1 MDIRRVTIQR
11 LRMPLR
17 RPFATSYG
25 EDAHKDCLLVT
36 VDTVDAQ
43 GYGECSAF
51 AAPLYLEE
59 TTSTAWHVLRD
70 YFIPALLCAQIV
82 APTDVRAILRRF
94 RGHRMAKAALEAA
107 VWDAYAKER
116 GQSLATALGANGVL
130 EIPVGVSLGLQAD
143 EDALLGLVG
152 DGIRSGYRRIKIKI
166 EPGRDV
172 RLVSAVRAAYG
183 PVELSVD
190 ANSAYSLSD
199 AGTLRALDEHSLTMI
214 EQPLAEDDL
223 VDHAALQAQLDTP
236 LCLDESI
243 RTGDDARK
251 AAQLGACRIVNIKA
265 ARVGGLTEAREL
277 QAVCAKRGL
286 DAWCGGMLETGVGR
300 LANLALAALP
310 GFTMPAD
317 MAPSAHYFAE
327 DIIEP
332 EVVFARPGVIAVPR
346 GPGIGARVRT
356 DLVARLAQ
364 ETLVILPG

>member
-11 LRMPLR
+11 LHIPLR

-25 EDAHKDCLLVT
+25 TETHKDCLLVT
-36 VDTVDAQ
+36 VDTAAVQ

-59 TTSTAWHVLRD
+59 TTATAWHVLRD
-70 YFIPALLCAQIV
+70 FFIPALFRSTIDT
-82 APTDVRAILRRF
+82 PSDVRATLRPY

-107 VWDAYAKER
+107 VWDAFAKER
-116 GQSLATALGANGVL
+116 NQSLAAALGASGVTEL
-130 EIPVGVSLGLQAD
+130 PVGVSLGLQAG
-143 EDALLGLVG
+143 EDTLVRAVG
-152 DGIRSGYRRIKIKI
+152 DSIRCGYRRIKIKI

-172 RLVSAVRAAYG
+172 RFVRAVRAAYG
-183 PVELSVD
+183 GIELSVD
-190 ANSAYSLSD
+190 ANSAYSLAAPES
-199 AGTLRALDEHSLTMI
+199 LRALDEYGLTMI

-223 VDHAALQAQLDTP
+223 VDHATLQAQLNTP

-243 RTGDDARK
+243 RSSVDARK

-277 QAVCAKRGL
+277 QARCAEHGL

-317 MAPSAHYFAE
+317 LAPSAHYFAE
-327 DIIEP
+327 DIVEP
-332 EVVFARPGVIAVPR
+332 EVAFARAGMIAVPR
-346 GPGIGARVRT
+346 GPGIGASVRT
-356 DLVARLAQ
+356 ALVERLALD
-364 ETLVILPG
+364 TLALLPE